1 MVFSPAR
8 TLEIELQMA
17 ASADTRPHLMPKST
31 YKFNV
36 VMTCSGCSGAI
47 DRVLKKTEGVTSHDI
62 SLEKQEVLVKATIPY
77 DDVLAKIKKTGKE
90 VKSGVVVN

>member
-1 MVFSPAR
+1 
-8 TLEIELQMA
+8 MA
-17 ASADTRPHLMPKST
+17 EST

-36 VMTCSGCSGAI
+36 VMTCTGCSGAI
-47 DRVLKKTEGVTSHDI
+47 DRVLKKTEGVTSHEI

-90 VKSGVVVN
+90 VKSGEVVA